1 LDPAAARSGAANKH
15 LPSFEPELQWAR
27 HISVNNKARRRITM
41 LAFQLIGLAFVI
53 MFIGA
58 LVTNNPSAARR

>member
-1 LDPAAARSGAANKH
+1 
-15 LPSFEPELQWAR
+15 
-27 HISVNNKARRRITM
+27 M
-41 LAFQLIGLAFVI
+41 LAFQLIGLVFVV